1 MIGLLRRRATR
12 VAVLTLLTAAVA
24 SPAAAAPANRIEVD
38 VFSTVLD
45 LEHELVVFWNIS
57 RDDFCAWEATD
68 FDGPAPVTRLIPAHE
83 HVVRDDVLMVNWG
96 GTSSLELWSLDE
108 GADLSGPCQD
118 TDGQTGPW
126 ATGTA
131 YMRGHDNDIDV
142 SLTRTNA
149 FGENLNGTVVDG
161 DGNTWQFMSRFM
173 VRIDRNDE
181 AYFLGENFTLSG
193 GH

>member
-1 MIGLLRRRATR
+1 MIGLFRRRATR
-12 VAVLTLLTAAVA
+12 VAVLALLTAAVA

-38 VFSTVLD
+38 VFSTILD

-68 FDGPAPVTRLIPAHE
+68 FDGPAPVTMLIPAHE
-83 HVVRDDVLMVNWG
+83 HEVRGELLMVNWG
-96 GTSSLELWSLDE
+96 GVSSLELWNLDE

-118 TDGQTGPW
+118 TDAQAGPW

-131 YMRGHDNDIDV
+131 HQRGHDNDIDV

-149 FGENLNGTVVDG
+149 FGENLTGTVVDG
-161 DGNTWQFMSRFM
+161 DGNTWQYMSRFM
-173 VRIDRNDE
+173 ARIDRNDE
-181 AYFLGENFTLSG
+181 FYFLGENFTLAG
-193 GH
+193 GN